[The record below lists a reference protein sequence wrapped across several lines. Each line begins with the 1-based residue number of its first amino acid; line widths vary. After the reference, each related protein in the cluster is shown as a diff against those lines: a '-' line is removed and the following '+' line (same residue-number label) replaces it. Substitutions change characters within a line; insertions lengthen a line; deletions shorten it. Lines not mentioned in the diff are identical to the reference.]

1 MIRKCE
7 KRNLCIKKITEK
19 RSTKVRVFSY
29 IISTSDLCIFN
40 TFLLLNLGATLTVVE
55 KSETGSVK
63 SYTYHTYIQGTGGYL
78 VAILVFFT
86 FFLNVGSSA
95 FSTWWLA
102 VWIKAGGGVSNS
114 FVISII

>member
-1 MIRKCE
+1 MFV
-7 KRNLCIKKITEK
+7 CI
-19 RSTKVRVFSY
+19 S
-29 IISTSDLCIFN
+29 SDLEISN
-40 TFLLLNLGATLTVVE
+40 NFLLSNLGTALTVAE

-63 SYTYHTYIQGTGGYL
+63 SYTYHTYIQATGGYL

-114 FVISII
+114 YIIFNIKNTHLNLFSLSSVIRF

>member
-1 MIRKCE
+1 MD
-7 KRNLCIKKITEK
+7 KRNY
-19 RSTKVRVFSY
+19 TKVCAFSC
-29 IISTSDLCIFN
+29 IISSDLETFN
-40 TFLLLNLGATLTVVE
+40 NVFLSNLGTALTVAE

-63 SYTYHTYIQGTGGYL
+63 SYTYHTYVQATGGYL

-114 FVISII
+114 YYIQYLKYVF